1 MSQVSSRSSGAA
13 EPSGVDA
20 ETLKLLK
27 EEGNRLVVRLE
38 DAPSGPV
45 NEDNAAVVRKW
56 LALTKKTVV
65 CRNLRQA
72 IEPSNV
78 PQQTIRECLEDLAEA
93 GQTIRAPTVVRR
105 ALERYDDLERELKE
119 LAEAEAVTRSSSGMS
134 SLRPDDSASHV
145 GSKTAVGPS
154 PHVDLKTVAPPS
166 RRSARTATQVTRT
179 AVAED
184 PASSASSSRV
194 SGSKASP
201 FLNVTYYSDEQVWRL
216 LLSWYPH

>member
-1 MSQVSSRSSGAA
+1 MSQVSSHSSGVA
-13 EPSGVDA
+13 ELLGIDA

-27 EEGNRLVVRLE
+27 EEENRLVVRLE

-45 NEDNAAVVRKW
+45 NEDNAAVVHKW

-93 GQTIRAPTVVRR
+93 GQTVRAPTVVWR
-105 ALERYDDLERELKE
+105 ALDQYDDLERELKE
-119 LAEAEAVTRSSSGMS
+119 LVEVEAVTRSLSGMS
-134 SLRPDDSASHV
+134 SLHPDDSVSHV

-154 PHVDLKTVAPPS
+154 PHVDLKTIAPPS
-166 RRSARTATQVTRT
+166 RCSAHTATQVTCT
-179 AVAED
+179 AVAEV

-194 SGSKASP
+194 SGSKVSP
-201 FLNVTYYSDEQVWRL
+201 LLNVTYYSDEQVWRL

>member
-27 EEGNRLVVRLE
+27 EEGNRLVVCLE

-45 NEDNAAVVRKW
+45 TEDNAAVICKW
-56 LALTKKTVV
+56 LAFTKKTVV
-65 CRNLRQA
+65 CRKLRQA

-93 GQTIRAPTVVRR
+93 GQTVRAPTVVRWV
-105 ALERYDDLERELKE
+105 LERYNDLERELKE

-134 SLRPDDSASHV
+134 SLCPDDSVSHV

-154 PHVDLKTVAPPS
+154 PHVDLKTIAPPL
-166 RRSARTATQVTRT
+166 RRSACTVTQVTHT
-179 AVAED
+179 AMAED
-184 PASSASSSRV
+184 PAPSASSSQV

-201 FLNVTYYSDEQVWRL
+201 LLNITYYSNEQVWPL
-216 LLSWYPH
+216 LLSWYPR

>member
-1 MSQVSSRSSGAA
+1 MSQVSSRSSGTA
-13 EPSGVDA
+13 ESSGVDA
-20 ETLKLLK
+20 ETLKLL

-65 CRNLRQA
+65 RRNLWQA

-93 GQTIRAPTVVRR
+93 GQTVRAPTVVRR

-119 LAEAEAVTRSSSGMS
+119 LAEAEVVTRSSLGMS

-154 PHVDLKTVAPPS
+154 LLQTV
-166 RRSARTATQVTRT
+166 RTPTLCIPDTSDR
-179 AVAED
+179 
-184 PASSASSSRV
+184 P
-194 SGSKASP
+194 GY
-201 FLNVTYYSDEQVWRL
+201 FLSHYL
-216 LLSWYPH
+216 I

>member
-1 MSQVSSRSSGAA
+1 MSQVSSRSSGMA

-119 LAEAEAVTRSSSGMS
+119 LAEAEAVTRSSSGIS
-134 SLRPDDSASHV
+134 SLRPDNSASHV
-145 GSKTAVGPS
+145 GSKMAVGPS
-154 PHVDLKTVAPPS
+154 PHVDLKTVVPPS
-166 RRSARTATQVTRT
+166 RHSARTATQVTHT

-216 LLSWYPH
+216 LL

>member
-13 EPSGVDA
+13 EPSGIDA

-27 EEGNRLVVRLE
+27 EEGNRLVVCLE

-134 SLRPDDSASHV
+134 SLRPDDSVSHV

-154 PHVDLKTVAPPS
+154 PHVDLKTVVPPS
-166 RRSARTATQVTRT
+166 RRSSCTATQVTRT
-179 AVAED
+179 AVAEV

-201 FLNVTYYSDEQVWRL
+201 LLNVTYYSDEQVWRL

>member
-78 PQQTIRECLEDLAEA
+78 PQQTIR
-93 GQTIRAPTVVRR
+93 
-105 ALERYDDLERELKE
+105 
-119 LAEAEAVTRSSSGMS
+119 
-134 SLRPDDSASHV
+134 
-145 GSKTAVGPS
+145 
-154 PHVDLKTVAPPS
+154 
-166 RRSARTATQVTRT
+166 
-179 AVAED
+179 
-184 PASSASSSRV
+184 
-194 SGSKASP
+194 
-201 FLNVTYYSDEQVWRL
+201 
-216 LLSWYPH
+216 